1 MSTPTHRGL
10 KELEARMRELVLL
23 LDGAQA
29 NVTTLERAWSAC
41 AEHAPALVE
50 AARGAT
56 IAAGEERA
64 TLRTQLERLVQLN
77 EAARQAVAREQSAIV
92 TSLER
97 VRGTRAKLEHLE
109 EAPVTG
115 DSCDVSA

>member
-1 MSTPTHRGL
+1 MTTSTHGGL
-10 KELEARMRELVLL
+10 KELESRMRELVLL

-29 NVTTLERAWSAC
+29 NVTTLERAWNAC
-41 AEHAPALVE
+41 AEHAPELAE
-50 AARGAT
+50 AARGAAS
-56 IAAGEERA
+56 AAGEERA
-64 TLRTQLERLVQLN
+64 NLRLQLERLVQLN
-77 EAARQAVAREQSAIV
+77 EAARQTVAREQSAIV

-97 VRGTRAKLEHLE
+97 VRGARAKLEHLE